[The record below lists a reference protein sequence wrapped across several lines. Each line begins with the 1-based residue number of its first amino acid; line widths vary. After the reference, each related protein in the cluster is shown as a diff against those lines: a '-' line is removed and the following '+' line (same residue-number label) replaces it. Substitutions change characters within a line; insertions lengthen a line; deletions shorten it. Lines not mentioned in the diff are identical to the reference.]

1 MVKGTPAFT
10 AWRPRSRYRGSASGA
25 GWTSWSWKTIDSP
38 GYAPSPL
45 PLTHEP
51 RYNPTEVHGHGAD
64 RADAVHGQPDVPG
77 RAKVLQHFQVVKHA
91 GRCLAV
97 DRPEPVCA
105 RGPVQRCFNQVPSHW
120 EPPVDPQDLEPQQH
134 PPRVVHKSVP
144 KLAAADDQSATGEQR
159 KLARYRVVGHRA

>member
-1 MVKGTPAFT
+1 MEAQVQVPWQRIG
-10 AWRPRSRYRGSASGA
+10 RRVDLVVVEDHRQ
-25 GWTSWSWKTIDSP
+25 SWVRAQSLAAD
-38 GYAPSPL
+38 ARAQV
-45 PLTHEP
+45 H
-51 RYNPTEVHGHGAD
+51 PTEVHGHGAD

-105 RGPVQRCFNQVPSHW
+105 RGPVQRCFNPVPSHW

-144 KLAAADDQSATGEQR
+144 KFAAADDQSATGEQR